1 MHDETGETQRR
12 SEIPMAGNPVEKELD
27 ADLWG
32 VAALLRAAFSRQ
44 EPAPKF
50 RASLAQ
56 QLLAAAPSV
65 PAAHRWQPGAVLPRA
80 LLVGAA
86 TFSVA
91 SLAGAALFFFR
102 TRLGPNFQGYLRYL
116 PVKGG

>member
-1 MHDETGETQRR
+1 MHDETDAVQRR
-12 SEIPMAGNPVEKELD
+12 SKLPVAHGMAEGEMD

-32 VAALLRAAFSRQ
+32 LAALLRAAFSRQ

-65 PAAHRWQPGAVLPRA
+65 PAAHRWEPRAVLPRA

-102 TRLGPNFQGYLRYL
+102 TRLGRNFQGYLRYL
-116 PVKGG
+116 PVKVG